1 MLIGPT
7 SLRCTN
13 VQMKDGSFMLV
24 PSKVIVSMLPELEIN
39 KKVGSSCLKMI
50 ILKSV
55 SHLMIS

>member
-13 VQMKDGSFMLV
+13 FQMKDGSFLLV
-24 PSKVIVSMLPELEIN
+24 PSKVIVSMLPELETN
-39 KKVGSSCLKMI
+39 KKVGSSYLKI
-50 ILKSV
+50 VILKYV